1 MIIEYLTSNH
11 KEKWTFSEVVDKKI
25 QINTSIW
32 QIKKMAGKLKQIA
45 SLLTG
50 IPIEKFEDQEF
61 KKTELGPEW
70 NNMTVR
76 EFLQKLG
83 TDAMRNGLHEH
94 VWANAFWS
102 DYKEHIGYREG
113 NYFNKCGVCG
123 NQFTG
128 DKRAVRCE
136 KCSIFYPN
144 WIITDVR
151 FPNEAQSVKERDG
164 LMIRVNRAPEKV
176 QISHL
181 GLFHRQKDGS
191 YKRIDGKMIAQD
203 TYFKSWSELKKRFNP
218 AGFEMVIGEHPSETG
233 LDDYNGFDYVVEND
247 STIEELIEK
256 VREILIKEKI
266 I

>member
-1 MIIEYLTSNH
+1 
-11 KEKWTFSEVVDKKI
+11 
-25 QINTSIW
+25 
-32 QIKKMAGKLKQIA
+32 MAGKLKQIA

-50 IPIEKFEDQEF
+50 IPVEKFEDQEF
-61 KKTELGPEW
+61 KKTTLDPIWDQPISGDLGDIMTKP
-70 NNMTVR
+70 MTVR
-76 EFLQKLG
+76 ELLQKLG
-83 TDAMRNGLHEH
+83 TDAMRNGLHTN

-102 DYKEHIGYREG
+102 DYKQHVGYREG
-113 NYFNKCGVCG
+113 NYYNKCGACG

-164 LMIRVNRAPEKV
+164 LMIRVNRLKTLSKKFTSED
-176 QISHL
+176 
-181 GLFHRQKDGS
+181 GLQS
-191 YKRIDGKMIAQD
+191 AQMI
-203 TYFKSWSELKKRFNP
+203 ELDYSK
-218 AGFEMVIGEHPSETG
+218 EHPSETG
-233 LDDYNGFDYVVEND
+233 LDDYQDFDYVIENNG
-247 STIEELIEK
+247 TIEELIEK